1 MVRKSSDIFKL
12 FSTATSIFTLRE
24 AAKFLH
30 VCPNTL
36 RNWDNSGEL
45 KASLRFGKRGDRR
58 YLKND
63 LVQYIEKNK
72 VAMISYGGLSRKRFN
87 LFSLVSP
94 VCALFFAIVT
104 YIHKACERSGSSPRI
119 AAKRISR

>member
-72 VAMISYGGLSRKRFN
+72 EQSLKRKTHEKKTKTTKFKIKQN
-87 LFSLVSP
+87 N
-94 VCALFFAIVT
+94 
-104 YIHKACERSGSSPRI
+104 
-119 AAKRISR
+119 